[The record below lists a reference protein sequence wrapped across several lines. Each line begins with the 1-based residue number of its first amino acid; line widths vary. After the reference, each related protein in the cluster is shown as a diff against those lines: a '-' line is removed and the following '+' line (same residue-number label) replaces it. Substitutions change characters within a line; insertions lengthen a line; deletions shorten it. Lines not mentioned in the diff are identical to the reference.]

1 MDQHWGRL
9 LLAAGLATVLNL
21 GLDLGRDEESD
32 IARAIRD
39 SAQGTVGRAGDQIVR
54 REITVPPTLTVRPGF
69 PVRVIVHRDL
79 VLEPYG
85 G

>member
-1 MDQHWGRL
+1 MRGGQD
-9 LLAAGLATVLNL
+9 
-21 GLDLGRDEESD
+21 
-32 IARAIRD
+32 
-39 SAQGTVGRAGDQIVR
+39 TVGRAGEEIVR
-54 REITVPPTLTVRPGF
+54 RQLSVPPTLTVRPGF